1 MYYNKSKHSVEKTKI
16 HSHLTNISWT
26 WITAQVF
33 ILQKLI
39 SRNFCLKR
47 VKFPIFHTVW
57 IVKVPYS
64 LYDIPPAW
72 KKVITEPYSHRKVW
86 TKWRKLFATSLSQPQ
101 QTEDATIFQP
111 NLPTLYLQFNWTKNQ
126 AIHQEFLFRK
136 KFLPGHQCLSFYFLF
151 LKIKMIHKCM

>member
-1 MYYNKSKHSVEKTKI
+1 MISAPWSQNYITLTLRTKKRMAISVQRM
-16 HSHLTNISWT
+16 SWT
-26 WITAQVF
+26 PLF
-33 ILQKLI
+33 
-39 SRNFCLKR
+39 
-47 VKFPIFHTVW
+47 KFSTLC

-126 AIHQEFLFRK
+126 AIHQEFHFRK
-136 KFLPGHQCLSFYFLF
+136 KFLPAINASPFIFF
-151 LKIKMIHKCM
+151 F